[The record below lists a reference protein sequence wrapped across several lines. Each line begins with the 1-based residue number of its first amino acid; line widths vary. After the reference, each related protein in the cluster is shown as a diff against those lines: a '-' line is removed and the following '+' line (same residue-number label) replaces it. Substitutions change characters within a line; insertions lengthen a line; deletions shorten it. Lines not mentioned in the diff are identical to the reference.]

1 MRVSVSYW
9 SNLYFF
15 YMYRNVSHQQTF
27 ILMSQRREQDEAI
40 GVACVCMSGAFSVRV
55 HQCGQL
61 YVYVY
66 IYAYVFCIRVSLCV
80 PIGTI
85 CSGSLLVG
93 PGSVEL

>member
-1 MRVSVSYW
+1 
-9 SNLYFF
+9 
-15 YMYRNVSHQQTF
+15 
-27 ILMSQRREQDEAI
+27 MSQRREQDEAI
-40 GVACVCMSGAFSVRV
+40 GVACVCVNGVFSVCV

-66 IYAYVFCIRVSLCV
+66 IYVYVFCIRASLYV

-85 CSGSLLVG
+85 CSASLLFG